1 MATLIDPDRVKYL
14 CSCKRLKPISSL
26 YFCKYCKPLALKC
39 KQCVLHEIDQ
49 KCFCANCFDNKT
61 HKEASETKFKCMNC
75 FACPLCK
82 NSLMMRASSGSAA
95 QKAAMKAAAL
105 AAEKN
110 KIKLEPVKQE
120 VASGSGGQ
128 PLPSKVYYLM
138 CSFCRWT
145 TRDVAI
151 PDVTSSKLSLEKKI
165 KMNHRDLDYFLLLF
179 RVPGNWRQPEN
190 PNAKRVSELLV
201 AYKVLAEQEKIEKD
215 RKKYLTATPKR
226 RVFHPASASSVADA
240 FRLGTGSSTGSDKYG
255 ILSPASRRLK
265 AINQGNSGN
274 TN

>member
-61 HKEASETKFKCMNC
+61 HKEASNTKFKCMNC

-110 KIKLEPVKQE
+110 KIKLEPVKLEPVKQEPVKLEPVKQE

-151 PDVTSSKLSLEKKI
+151 PDVTSSKL
-165 KMNHRDLDYFLLLF
+165 NFL
-179 RVPGNWRQPEN
+179 
-190 PNAKRVSELLV
+190 
-201 AYKVLAEQEKIEKD
+201 
-215 RKKYLTATPKR
+215 
-226 RVFHPASASSVADA
+226 
-240 FRLGTGSSTGSDKYG
+240 
-255 ILSPASRRLK
+255 
-265 AINQGNSGN
+265 
-274 TN
+274 

>member
-1 MATLIDPDRVKYL
+1 
-14 CSCKRLKPISSL
+14 
-26 YFCKYCKPLALKC
+26 
-39 KQCVLHEIDQ
+39 
-49 KCFCANCFDNKT
+49 
-61 HKEASETKFKCMNC
+61 
-75 FACPLCK
+75 
-82 NSLMMRASSGSAA
+82 MMRASSGSAA

-151 PDVTSSKLSLEKKI
+151 PDVTSSKLSLEKIIKI
-165 KMNHRDLDYFLLLF
+165 NHRDLDYFLLLF

-274 TN
+274 NETVLSVQEPFDVQMKALLTPATTVDRFEQLVPEEFFVNTNVNAGEMS